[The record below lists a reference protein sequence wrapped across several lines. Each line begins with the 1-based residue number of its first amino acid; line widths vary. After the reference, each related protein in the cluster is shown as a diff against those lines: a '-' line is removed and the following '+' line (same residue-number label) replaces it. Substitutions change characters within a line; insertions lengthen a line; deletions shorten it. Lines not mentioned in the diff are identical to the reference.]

1 MRRLVLMMVLII
13 FFSPSINADE
23 GGYTAQ
29 FRFDIPN
36 PEPVSTI
43 FEECFIELDLSDNCS
58 HDSDSITLSWWLWSD
73 QTNSDWPDDDA
84 KSRSGIYNL
93 SSNSDFE
100 SVSFFNQYESKT
112 NAIENYSKIDSSMP
126 IIDLVGEIII
136 VEGETGPWY
145 IRMPIEMTPT
155 QNLTDDT
162 LLYIFLSKQNA
173 IDMHGRVSTNL
184 IYDMKP
190 EVGFGIKANNTTS
203 AEWIISSEHL
213 YAAGIDFE
221 DDPHGWQITMAF
233 FGSVESDNSSEQLLS
248 LHHFDVPFKSQNI
261 DSTALY
267 LPILIF
273 VLLGIICFGLV
284 SQSYRNEK
292 GMPKISAGWKDDVTL
307 IIDVQSFQ
315 KRVEVKS
322 VKIEAPWKMR
332 NNPKS
337 RFIEP
342 NQLVNIEI
350 KVKQKLPDNCN
361 IGIQLEVD
369 ELGSWT
375 QYLALNSPT
384 VEK

>member
-126 IIDLVGEIII
+126 IIDLAGEIII

-221 DDPHGWQITMAF
+221 EDPYGWQITMAF
-233 FGSVESDNSSEQLLS
+233 FGSIESDNSSEQLLS
-248 LHHFDVPFKSQNI
+248 MHHFDLPFKSQNI

-273 VLLGIICFGLV
+273 VLLAIICFGLV

>member
-1 MRRLVLMMVLII
+1 MRRLVLMMVLMI

-43 FEECFIELDLSDNCS
+43 FEECFIELDLTDNCS

-112 NAIENYSKIDSSMP
+112 EAIENYSKIDSSMP
-126 IIDLVGEIII
+126 IINLAGEIII

-173 IDMHGRVSTNL
+173 IDMHGRVSANL

-221 DDPHGWQITMAF
+221 EDPYGWQITMAF

-248 LHHFDVPFKSQNI
+248 MHHFDLPFKSQNI

-292 GMPKISAGWKDDVTL
+292 GMPKISAGWKDDITL
-307 IIDVQSFQ
+307 IIEVQSFQ

>member
-221 DDPHGWQITMAF
+221 EDPYGWQITMAF
-233 FGSVESDNSSEQLLS
+233 FGSIESDNSSEQLLS
-248 LHHFDVPFKSQNI
+248 MHHFDLPFKSQNI

>member
-1 MRRLVLMMVLII
+1 MRRFVLIMVLMI

-43 FEECFIELDLSDNCS
+43 FEECFIELDLTDNCS

-93 SSNSDFE
+93 STNVDFE

-112 NAIENYSKIDSSMP
+112 EAIENYSKIDSSMP
-126 IIDLVGEIII
+126 IINLAGEIIV

-145 IRMPIEMTPT
+145 IRMPVEMTPT

-162 LLYIFLSKQNA
+162 LLYIFLSKENA
-173 IDMHGRVSTNL
+173 IDMHGRVSANL

-203 AEWIISSEHL
+203 VEWLISSEHL

-221 DDPHGWQITMAF
+221 DDPYGWQITMAF

-292 GMPKISAGWKDDVTL
+292 GMPKISAGWKDDITL
-307 IIDVQSFQ
+307 IIEVQSFQ

-342 NQLVNIEI
+342 NKLVNIEI
-350 KVKQKLPDNCN
+350 KVKQRLPDNCN

>member
-93 SSNSDFE
+93 STNIDFE

-112 NAIENYSKIDSSMP
+112 EAIENYSKIDSSMP
-126 IIDLVGEIII
+126 IINLAGEIII

-173 IDMHGRVSTNL
+173 IDMHGRVSANL

-221 DDPHGWQITMAF
+221 EDPYGWQITMAF

-248 LHHFDVPFKSQNI
+248 MHHFDLPFKSQNI

-292 GMPKISAGWKDDVTL
+292 GMPKISAGWKDDITL
-307 IIDVQSFQ
+307 IIEVQSFQ

>member
-126 IIDLVGEIII
+126 IIDLAGDIII

-221 DDPHGWQITMAF
+221 EDPYGWQITMAF
-233 FGSVESDNSSEQLLS
+233 FGSIESDNSSEQLLS
-248 LHHFDVPFKSQNI
+248 MHHFDLPFKSQNI

>member
-100 SVSFFNQYESKT
+100 SVSFFNQYESK
-112 NAIENYSKIDSSMP
+112 NEAIENYSKIDSSMP
-126 IIDLVGEIII
+126 IIDLAGEIII

-221 DDPHGWQITMAF
+221 EDPYGWQITMAF
-233 FGSVESDNSSEQLLS
+233 FGSIESDNSSEQLLS
-248 LHHFDVPFKSQNI
+248 MHHFDLPFKSQNI

>member
-93 SSNSDFE
+93 STNIDFE

-112 NAIENYSKIDSSMP
+112 EAIENYSKIDSSMP
-126 IIDLVGEIII
+126 IINLAGEIII

-173 IDMHGRVSTNL
+173 IDMHGRVSANL

-221 DDPHGWQITMAF
+221 EDPYGWQITMAF

-248 LHHFDVPFKSQNI
+248 MHHFDLPFKSQNI

-292 GMPKISAGWKDDVTL
+292 GMPKISAGWKDDITL
-307 IIDVQSFQ
+307 IIEVQSFQ

-322 VKIEAPWKMR
+322 VEIEAPWKMR

>member
-1 MRRLVLMMVLII
+1 MRRLVLMMVFII

-126 IIDLVGEIII
+126 IIDLAGEIII

-221 DDPHGWQITMAF
+221 EDPYGWQITMAF
-233 FGSVESDNSSEQLLS
+233 FGSIESDNSSEQLLS
-248 LHHFDVPFKSQNI
+248 MHHFDLPFKSQNI

>member
-1 MRRLVLMMVLII
+1 MRRLVLMMVLMI

-112 NAIENYSKIDSSMP
+112 EAIENYSKIDSSMP
-126 IIDLVGEIII
+126 IINLAGEIII

-173 IDMHGRVSTNL
+173 IDMHGRVSANL

-221 DDPHGWQITMAF
+221 EDPYGWQITMAF

-248 LHHFDVPFKSQNI
+248 MHHFDLPFKSQNI

-292 GMPKISAGWKDDVTL
+292 GMPKISAGWKDDITL
-307 IIDVQSFQ
+307 IIEVQSFQ

>member
-1 MRRLVLMMVLII
+1 MRRFVLIMVLMI

-43 FEECFIELDLSDNCS
+43 FEECFIELDLTDNCS

-93 SSNSDFE
+93 STNIDFE

-112 NAIENYSKIDSSMP
+112 EAIENYSKIDSSMP
-126 IIDLVGEIII
+126 IINLAGEIIV

-145 IRMPIEMTPT
+145 IRMPVEMTPT

-162 LLYIFLSKQNA
+162 LLYIFLSKENA
-173 IDMHGRVSTNL
+173 IDMHGRVSANL

-203 AEWIISSEHL
+203 VEWLISSEHL

-292 GMPKISAGWKDDVTL
+292 GMPKISAGWKDDITL
-307 IIDVQSFQ
+307 IIEVQSFQ

-342 NQLVNIEI
+342 NQLVNVEI

-375 QYLALNSPT
+375 QYLVLNSPT

>member
-1 MRRLVLMMVLII
+1 MRRFVLIMVLMI

-43 FEECFIELDLSDNCS
+43 FEECFIELDLTDNCS

-93 SSNSDFE
+93 STNVDFE

-112 NAIENYSKIDSSMP
+112 EAIENYSKIDSSMP
-126 IIDLVGEIII
+126 IINLAGEIIV

-145 IRMPIEMTPT
+145 IRMPVEMTPT

-162 LLYIFLSKQNA
+162 LLYIFLSKENA
-173 IDMHGRVSTNL
+173 IDMHGRVSANL

-203 AEWIISSEHL
+203 VEWLISSEHL

-292 GMPKISAGWKDDVTL
+292 GMPKISAGWKDDITL
-307 IIDVQSFQ
+307 IIEVQSFQ

-322 VKIEAPWKMR
+322 VMIESPWKMR

-342 NQLVNIEI
+342 NKLVNIEI
-350 KVKQKLPDNCN
+350 KVKQRLLDNCN

>member
-1 MRRLVLMMVLII
+1 MRRFVLIMVLMI

-43 FEECFIELDLSDNCS
+43 FEECFIELDLTDNCS

-93 SSNSDFE
+93 STNVDFE

-112 NAIENYSKIDSSMP
+112 EAIENYSKIDSSMP
-126 IIDLVGEIII
+126 IINLAGEIIV

-145 IRMPIEMTPT
+145 IRMPVEMTPT

-162 LLYIFLSKQNA
+162 LLYIFLSKENA
-173 IDMHGRVSTNL
+173 IDMHGRVSANL

-203 AEWIISSEHL
+203 VEWLISSEHL

-292 GMPKISAGWKDDVTL
+292 GMPKISAGWKDDITL
-307 IIDVQSFQ
+307 IIEVQSFQ

-322 VKIEAPWKMR
+322 VKIESPWKMR

-342 NQLVNIEI
+342 NKLVNIEI
-350 KVKQKLPDNCN
+350 KVKQRLLDNCN

>member
-43 FEECFIELDLSDNCS
+43 FEECFIELDLTDNCS

-93 SSNSDFE
+93 STNIDFE

-112 NAIENYSKIDSSMP
+112 EAIENYSKIDSSMP
-126 IIDLVGEIII
+126 IINLAGEIIV

-145 IRMPIEMTPT
+145 IRMPVEMTPT

-162 LLYIFLSKQNA
+162 LLYIFLSKENA
-173 IDMHGRVSTNL
+173 IDMHGRVSANL

-203 AEWIISSEHL
+203 VEWLISSEHL

-292 GMPKISAGWKDDVTL
+292 GMPKISAGWKDDITL
-307 IIDVQSFQ
+307 IIEVQSFQ

-322 VKIEAPWKMR
+322 VKIESPWKMR

-342 NQLVNIEI
+342 NKLVNIEI
-350 KVKQKLPDNCN
+350 KVKQRLLDNCN

>member
-112 NAIENYSKIDSSMP
+112 EAIENYSKIDSSMP
-126 IIDLVGEIII
+126 IINLAGEIII

-173 IDMHGRVSTNL
+173 IDMHGRVSANL

-221 DDPHGWQITMAF
+221 EDPYGWQITMAF

-248 LHHFDVPFKSQNI
+248 MHHFDLPFKSQNI

-292 GMPKISAGWKDDVTL
+292 GMPKISAGWKDDITL
-307 IIDVQSFQ
+307 IIEVQSFQ

>member
-126 IIDLVGEIII
+126 IIDLAGEIII

-221 DDPHGWQITMAF
+221 EDPYGWQITMAF
-233 FGSVESDNSSEQLLS
+233 FGSIESDNSSEQLLS
-248 LHHFDVPFKSQNI
+248 MHHFDLPFKSQNI

>member
-1 MRRLVLMMVLII
+1 MRRLVLIMVLMI

-43 FEECFIELDLSDNCS
+43 FEECFIELDLTDNCS

-93 SSNSDFE
+93 STNIDFE

-112 NAIENYSKIDSSMP
+112 EAIENYSKIDSSMP
-126 IIDLVGEIII
+126 IINLAGEIIV

-145 IRMPIEMTPT
+145 IRMPVEMTPT

-162 LLYIFLSKQNA
+162 LLYIFLSKENA
-173 IDMHGRVSTNL
+173 IDMHGRVSANL

-203 AEWIISSEHL
+203 VEWLISSEHL

-221 DDPHGWQITMAF
+221 DDPYGWQITMAF

-292 GMPKISAGWKDDVTL
+292 GMPKISAGWKDDITL
-307 IIDVQSFQ
+307 IIEVQSFQ

-322 VKIEAPWKMR
+322 VMIESPWKMR

-342 NQLVNIEI
+342 NKLVNIEI
-350 KVKQKLPDNCN
+350 KVKQRLPDNCN

>member
-1 MRRLVLMMVLII
+1 MRRFVLIMVLMI

-43 FEECFIELDLSDNCS
+43 FEECFIELDLTDNCS

-93 SSNSDFE
+93 STNVDFE

-112 NAIENYSKIDSSMP
+112 EAIENYSKIDSSMP
-126 IIDLVGEIII
+126 IINLAGEIIV

-145 IRMPIEMTPT
+145 IRMPVEMTPT

-162 LLYIFLSKQNA
+162 LLYIFLSKENA
-173 IDMHGRVSTNL
+173 IDMHGRVSANL

-203 AEWIISSEHL
+203 VEWLISSEHL

-221 DDPHGWQITMAF
+221 DDPYGWQITMAF

-248 LHHFDVPFKSQNI
+248 LHHFDVPFKFQNI

-292 GMPKISAGWKDDVTL
+292 GMPKISAGWKDDITL
-307 IIDVQSFQ
+307 IIEVQSFQ

-322 VKIEAPWKMR
+322 VMIESPWKMR

-342 NQLVNIEI
+342 NKLVNIEI
-350 KVKQKLPDNCN
+350 KVKQRLLDNCN

>member
-1 MRRLVLMMVLII
+1 
-13 FFSPSINADE
+13 
-23 GGYTAQ
+23 
-29 FRFDIPN
+29 
-36 PEPVSTI
+36 
-43 FEECFIELDLSDNCS
+43 
-58 HDSDSITLSWWLWSD
+58 
-73 QTNSDWPDDDA
+73 
-84 KSRSGIYNL
+84 
-93 SSNSDFE
+93 
-100 SVSFFNQYESKT
+100 
-112 NAIENYSKIDSSMP
+112 
-126 IIDLVGEIII
+126 
-136 VEGETGPWY
+136 
-145 IRMPIEMTPT
+145 
-155 QNLTDDT
+155 
-162 LLYIFLSKQNA
+162 
-173 IDMHGRVSTNL
+173 
-184 IYDMKP
+184 
-190 EVGFGIKANNTTS
+190 
-203 AEWIISSEHL
+203 
-213 YAAGIDFE
+213 
-221 DDPHGWQITMAF
+221 MAF

-248 LHHFDVPFKSQNI
+248 LHHFDLPFKSQNI

-292 GMPKISAGWKDDVTL
+292 GMPKISAGWKDDITL
-307 IIDVQSFQ
+307 IIEVQSFE

-384 VEK
+384 VGK

>member
-126 IIDLVGEIII
+126 IIDLAGDIII

-221 DDPHGWQITMAF
+221 EDPYGWQITMAF
-233 FGSVESDNSSEQLLS
+233 FGSIESDNSSEQLLS
-248 LHHFDVPFKSQNI
+248 MHHFDLPFKSQNI

-273 VLLGIICFGLV
+273 VLLAIICFGLV